1 MSRWAVGWT
10 IAILSFL
17 GVMAII
23 SRLLTNPT
31 TASTTDNA
39 VKALQN
45 LFNGAF
51 FS

>member
-1 MSRWAVGWT
+1 MNRVAGWT

-23 SRLLTNPT
+23 SRLLTT
-31 TASTTDNA
+31 KETGSTIDNA
-39 VKALQN
+39 SKAVAN